1 MRKNEQ
7 GKKSFFRRKRQSEEE
22 EEFQIIRDDELF
34 EDVADYEGNPEEDE
48 EFPEEDYDE
57 LEAEESDEGN
67 DVSGSQAEER
77 SDGEEEES
85 ENEAGEGKG
94 AQDSVSKNKPN
105 VNRRKSG
112 DTKRAEKSRKKSKPE
127 KSEREEDFDEFAEE
141 DDADNGK
148 PEYSDDSEE
157 NSRADI
163 AADRMEEDSQEES
176 GVDEDSDEE
185 FAEFDEDS
193 DEELEEDEII
203 EMNMDEEEDR
213 EPTPAEIAL
222 KKHRRRKRI
231 LIGVLSFIGVIAAA
245 YLGVSAFFSSHFYY
259 NTNINGTDFSL
270 KSVSQVQDYMEG
282 EVAGYSLTL
291 DEQGGKKETIQG
303 TDILLKY
310 VRDDS
315 VQKLVEQQNPFLWI
329 TAFWDKP
336 EIVAPVG
343 VEYDGEK
350 LNGKIAELTCMKPE
364 EQVPSV
370 SAKPEFTG
378 TQFEIKAEEIG
389 SQIDNEK
396 FKTAVSEAISAFL
409 PELNLK
415 EAGCYI
421 PPQYTS
427 ESPEVAQAR
436 DAMNSYL
443 GANIT
448 LNFTPY
454 TEVVDSSVIAQWIN
468 VDENMQVT
476 FNQEA
481 VRSYIAGLAEQ
492 YDTFGKPRTF
502 VTGFGNTVQVE
513 GGSYGWQIDQEAE
526 YNALT
531 ANIQNGETVTREPN
545 YARRGAIHEGNDF
558 GNTYAEVDLTNQHMF
573 YFKDGQCI
581 MQSDIVTGNPNKGH
595 ATPQG
600 VYMLAY
606 KATNQVLRGKKMPDG
621 SYEYESPVSY
631 WMPFNGGIG
640 FHDATWQSAF
650 GGDRYYAYGSHGCIN
665 MPVSAAAELFG
676 YIEAG
681 IPVVCHY

>member
-1 MRKNEQ
+1 MRKKEQ
-7 GKKSFFRRKRQSEEE
+7 GKKSPFRRKRQSGDE

-34 EDVADYEGNPEEDE
+34 EDVADYEGDPEEDE
-48 EFPEEDYDE
+48 EFLEREEDDE
-57 LEAEESDEGN
+57 EPETEAEPDEG
-67 DVSGSQAEER
+67 DDDSESRIKKQ
-77 SDGEEEES
+77 SDKEEEES
-85 ENEAGEGKG
+85 GSEDGTAEENSELEHSEETE
-94 AQDSVSKNKPN
+94 QSVK
-105 VNRRKSG
+105 RRPSDKA
-112 DTKRAEKSRKKSKPE
+112 KRAEKRRRKK
-127 KSEREEDFDEFAEE
+127 KSETSGREEDLEE
-141 DDADNGK
+141 SIEEGDADGGK
-148 PEYSDDSEE
+148 LEYTDDLEE
-157 NSRADI
+157 GSGTDI
-163 AADRMEEDSQEES
+163 ADDRTE
-176 GVDEDSDEE
+176 EDSDEE
-185 FAEFDEDS
+185 PEDF
-193 DEELEEDEII
+193 EEDELT
-203 EMNMDEEEDR
+203 EMNMEEEEDDEDR

-231 LIGVLSFIGVIAAA
+231 LIGVFSFIGVIAAA

-259 NTNINGTDFSL
+259 NTNINGADFSL
-270 KSVSQVQDYMEG
+270 KTVSQVQDYMEG

-303 TDILLKY
+303 TDISLKY

-315 VQKLVEQQNPFLWI
+315 VDKLLEQQNPFLWV

-336 EIVAPVG
+336 EIVAAVG
-343 VEYDGEK
+343 VEFDTEK
-350 LNGKIAELTCMKPE
+350 LNGKLGELTCMKPE

-396 FKTAVSEAISAFL
+396 FKAAVSEAISEFL

-436 DAMNSYL
+436 DVMNSYL

-448 LNFTPY
+448 LDFTPY
-454 TEVVDSSVIAQWIN
+454 TEVVDASVISQWIS

-476 FNQEA
+476 FNQDA

-492 YDTFGKPRTF
+492 YDTYGKPRTF

-545 YARRGAIHEGNDF
+545 YARRGATHEGNDF

-650 GGDRYYAYGSHGCIN
+650 GGDRYYAYGSHGCVN

>member
-1 MRKNEQ
+1 MRKKEQ
-7 GKKSFFRRKRQSEEE
+7 GKKSPFRRKRQSGDE

-34 EDVADYEGNPEEDE
+34 EDVADYEGDPEEDE
-48 EFPEEDYDE
+48 EFLEREEDDE
-57 LEAEESDEGN
+57 EPETEAEPDEG
-67 DVSGSQAEER
+67 DDDSESRIKKQ
-77 SDGEEEES
+77 SDKEEEES
-85 ENEAGEGKG
+85 GSEDGTAEENSELEHSEEPE
-94 AQDSVSKNKPN
+94 QSVK
-105 VNRRKSG
+105 RRPSDKA
-112 DTKRAEKSRKKSKPE
+112 KRAEKRRRKK
-127 KSEREEDFDEFAEE
+127 KSETSGREEDLEE
-141 DDADNGK
+141 SIEEGDADGGK
-148 PEYSDDSEE
+148 LEYTDDL
-157 NSRADI
+157 
-163 AADRMEEDSQEES
+163 EEDSGTDIADDRTE
-176 GVDEDSDEE
+176 EDSDEE
-185 FAEFDEDS
+185 PEDF
-193 DEELEEDEII
+193 EEDELT
-203 EMNMDEEEDR
+203 EMNMEEEEDDEDR

-231 LIGVLSFIGVIAAA
+231 LIGVFSFIGVIAAA

-259 NTNINGTDFSL
+259 NTNINGADFSL
-270 KSVSQVQDYMEG
+270 KTVSQVQDYMEG

-303 TDILLKY
+303 TDISLKY

-315 VQKLVEQQNPFLWI
+315 VDKLLEQQNPFLWV

-336 EIVAPVG
+336 EIVAAVG
-343 VEYDGEK
+343 VEFDTEK
-350 LNGKIAELTCMKPE
+350 LNGKLGELTCMKPE

-396 FKTAVSEAISAFL
+396 FKAAVSEAISEFL

-436 DAMNSYL
+436 DVMNSYL

-448 LNFTPY
+448 LDFTPY
-454 TEVVDSSVIAQWIN
+454 TEVVDASVISQWIS

-476 FNQEA
+476 FNQDA

-492 YDTFGKPRTF
+492 YDTYGKPRTF

-545 YARRGAIHEGNDF
+545 YARRGATHEGNDF

-650 GGDRYYAYGSHGCIN
+650 GGDRYYAYGSHGCVN

>member
-1 MRKNEQ
+1 MRKKEQ
-7 GKKSFFRRKRQSEEE
+7 GKKSPFRRKRQSGDE

-34 EDVADYEGNPEEDE
+34 EDVADYEGDPEEDE
-48 EFPEEDYDE
+48 EFLEREEDDE
-57 LEAEESDEGN
+57 EPETEAEPDEG
-67 DVSGSQAEER
+67 DDDSESRIKKQ
-77 SDGEEEES
+77 SDKEEEES
-85 ENEAGEGKG
+85 GSEDGTAEENSELEHSEETE
-94 AQDSVSKNKPN
+94 QSVK
-105 VNRRKSG
+105 RRPSDKA
-112 DTKRAEKSRKKSKPE
+112 KRAEKRRRKK
-127 KSEREEDFDEFAEE
+127 KSETSGREEDLEE
-141 DDADNGK
+141 SIEEGDADGGK
-148 PEYSDDSEE
+148 LEYTDDL
-157 NSRADI
+157 
-163 AADRMEEDSQEES
+163 EEDSGTDIADDRTE
-176 GVDEDSDEE
+176 EDSDEE
-185 FAEFDEDS
+185 PEDF
-193 DEELEEDEII
+193 EEDELT
-203 EMNMDEEEDR
+203 EMNMEEEEDDEDR

-231 LIGVLSFIGVIAAA
+231 LIGVFSFIGVIAAA

-259 NTNINGTDFSL
+259 NTNINGADFSL
-270 KSVSQVQDYMEG
+270 KTVSQVQDYMEG

-303 TDILLKY
+303 TDISLKY

-315 VQKLVEQQNPFLWI
+315 VDKLLEQQNPFLWV

-336 EIVAPVG
+336 EIVAAVG
-343 VEYDGEK
+343 VEFDTEK
-350 LNGKIAELTCMKPE
+350 LNGKLGELTCMKPE

-396 FKTAVSEAISAFL
+396 FKAAVSEAISEFL

-436 DAMNSYL
+436 DVMNSYL

-448 LNFTPY
+448 LDFTPY
-454 TEVVDSSVIAQWIN
+454 TEVVDASVISQWIS

-476 FNQEA
+476 FNQDA

-492 YDTFGKPRTF
+492 YDTYGKPRTF

-545 YARRGAIHEGNDF
+545 YARRGATHEGNDF

-650 GGDRYYAYGSHGCIN
+650 GGDRYYAYGSHGCVN

>member
-1 MRKNEQ
+1 MRKKEQ
-7 GKKSFFRRKRQSEEE
+7 GKKSPFRRKRQSGDE

-34 EDVADYEGNPEEDE
+34 EDVADYEGDPEEDE
-48 EFPEEDYDE
+48 EFLEREEDDE
-57 LEAEESDEGN
+57 EPETEAEPDEG
-67 DVSGSQAEER
+67 DDDSESRIKKQ
-77 SDGEEEES
+77 SDKEEEES
-85 ENEAGEGKG
+85 GSEDGTAEGNSELEHSEEPE
-94 AQDSVSKNKPN
+94 QSVK
-105 VNRRKSG
+105 RRPSDKA
-112 DTKRAEKSRKKSKPE
+112 KRAEKRRRKK
-127 KSEREEDFDEFAEE
+127 KSETSGREEDLEE
-141 DDADNGK
+141 SIEEGDADGGK
-148 PEYSDDSEE
+148 SEYADDLEE
-157 NSRADI
+157 GSGTDI
-163 AADRMEEDSQEES
+163 ADDRAE
-176 GVDEDSDEE
+176 EDSDEE
-185 FAEFDEDS
+185 PEDF
-193 DEELEEDEII
+193 EEDELT
-203 EMNMDEEEDR
+203 EMNMEEEEDDEDR

-231 LIGVLSFIGVIAAA
+231 LIGIFSFIGVIAAA
-245 YLGVSAFFSSHFYY
+245 YLGVSAFFNSHFYY

-270 KSVSQVQDYMEG
+270 KTVSQVQDYMEG

-303 TDILLKY
+303 TDISLKY

-315 VQKLVEQQNPFLWI
+315 VDKLLEQQNPFLWV

-336 EIVAPVG
+336 EIVAAVG
-343 VEYDGEK
+343 VEFDTEK
-350 LNGKIAELTCMKPE
+350 LNGKLGELTCMKPE

-396 FKTAVSEAISAFL
+396 FKAAVSEAISEFL

-448 LNFTPY
+448 LDFTPY
-454 TEVVDSSVIAQWIN
+454 TEVVDASVISQWIS

-476 FNQEA
+476 FNQDA

-492 YDTFGKPRTF
+492 YDTYGKPRTF

-545 YARRGAIHEGNDF
+545 YARRGATHEGNDF

-650 GGDRYYAYGSHGCIN
+650 GGDRYYAYGSHGCVN

>member
-1 MRKNEQ
+1 MRKKEQ
-7 GKKSFFRRKRQSEEE
+7 GKKSPFRRKRQSGDE

-34 EDVADYEGNPEEDE
+34 EDVADYEGDPEEDE
-48 EFPEEDYDE
+48 EFLEREEDDE
-57 LEAEESDEGN
+57 EPETEAEPDEG
-67 DVSGSQAEER
+67 DDDSESRIKKQ
-77 SDGEEEES
+77 SDKEEEES
-85 ENEAGEGKG
+85 GSEDGTAEENSELEHSEEPE
-94 AQDSVSKNKPN
+94 QSVK
-105 VNRRKSG
+105 RRPSDKA
-112 DTKRAEKSRKKSKPE
+112 KRAEKRRRKK
-127 KSEREEDFDEFAEE
+127 KSETSGREEDLEE
-141 DDADNGK
+141 SIEEGDADGGK
-148 PEYSDDSEE
+148 LEYTDDL
-157 NSRADI
+157 
-163 AADRMEEDSQEES
+163 EEDSGTDIADDRTE
-176 GVDEDSDEE
+176 EDSDEE
-185 FAEFDEDS
+185 PEDF
-193 DEELEEDEII
+193 EEDELT
-203 EMNMDEEEDR
+203 EMNMEEEEDDEDR

-231 LIGVLSFIGVIAAA
+231 LIGVFSFIGVIAAA

-259 NTNINGTDFSL
+259 NTNINGADFSL
-270 KSVSQVQDYMEG
+270 KTVSQVQDYMEG

-303 TDILLKY
+303 TDISLKY
-310 VRDDS
+310 ARDDS
-315 VQKLVEQQNPFLWI
+315 VDKLLEQQNPFLWV

-336 EIVAPVG
+336 EIVAAVG
-343 VEYDGEK
+343 VEFDTEK
-350 LNGKIAELTCMKPE
+350 LNGKLGELTCMKPE

-396 FKTAVSEAISAFL
+396 FKAAVSEAISEFL

-436 DAMNSYL
+436 DVMNSYL

-448 LNFTPY
+448 LDFTPY
-454 TEVVDSSVIAQWIN
+454 TEVVDASVISQWIS

-476 FNQEA
+476 FNQDA

-492 YDTFGKPRTF
+492 YDTYGKPRTF

-545 YARRGAIHEGNDF
+545 YARRGATHEGNDF

-650 GGDRYYAYGSHGCIN
+650 GGDRYYAYGSHGCVN

>member
-1 MRKNEQ
+1 MRKKEQ
-7 GKKSFFRRKRQSEEE
+7 GKKSPFRRKRQSGDE
-22 EEFQIIRDDELF
+22 EEFQIIWDDELF
-34 EDVADYEGNPEEDE
+34 EDVADYEGDPEEDE
-48 EFPEEDYDE
+48 EFLEREEDDE
-57 LEAEESDEGN
+57 EPETEAEPDEG
-67 DVSGSQAEER
+67 DDDSESRIKKQ
-77 SDGEEEES
+77 SDKEEEES
-85 ENEAGEGKG
+85 GSEDGTAEENSELEHSEEPE
-94 AQDSVSKNKPN
+94 QSVK
-105 VNRRKSG
+105 RRPSDKA
-112 DTKRAEKSRKKSKPE
+112 KRAEKRRRKK
-127 KSEREEDFDEFAEE
+127 KSETSGREEDLEE
-141 DDADNGK
+141 SIEEGDADGGK
-148 PEYSDDSEE
+148 LEYTDDL
-157 NSRADI
+157 
-163 AADRMEEDSQEES
+163 EEDSGTDIADDRTE
-176 GVDEDSDEE
+176 EDSDEE
-185 FAEFDEDS
+185 PEDF
-193 DEELEEDEII
+193 EEDELT
-203 EMNMDEEEDR
+203 EMNMEEEEDDEDR

-231 LIGVLSFIGVIAAA
+231 LIGVFSFIGVIAAA

-259 NTNINGTDFSL
+259 NTNINGADFSL
-270 KSVSQVQDYMEG
+270 KTVSQVQDYMEG

-303 TDILLKY
+303 TDISLKY

-315 VQKLVEQQNPFLWI
+315 VDKLLEQQNPFLWV

-336 EIVAPVG
+336 EIVAAVG
-343 VEYDGEK
+343 VEFDTEK
-350 LNGKIAELTCMKPE
+350 LNGKLGELTCMKPE

-396 FKTAVSEAISAFL
+396 FKAAVSEAISEFL

-436 DAMNSYL
+436 DVMNSYL

-448 LNFTPY
+448 LDFTPY
-454 TEVVDSSVIAQWIN
+454 TEVVDASVISQWIS

-476 FNQEA
+476 FNQDA

-492 YDTFGKPRTF
+492 YDTYGKPRTF

-545 YARRGAIHEGNDF
+545 YARRGATHEGNDF

-650 GGDRYYAYGSHGCIN
+650 GGDRYYAYGSHGCVN